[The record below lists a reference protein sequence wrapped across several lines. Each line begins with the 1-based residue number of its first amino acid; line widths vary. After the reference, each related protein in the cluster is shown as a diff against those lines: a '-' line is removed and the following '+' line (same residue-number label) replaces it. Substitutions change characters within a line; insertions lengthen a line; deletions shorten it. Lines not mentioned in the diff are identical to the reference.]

1 LHHKTSHACALLCKK
16 QVQRQ
21 YRVHGG
27 AVVRE
32 FRPRHDHIE
41 LSPLNPRHREY
52 RIPNLTPEIL
62 IGVVIETTRH
72 RD

>member
-1 LHHKTSHACALLCKK
+1 M
-16 QVQRQ
+16 V
-21 YRVHGG
+21 VVIVDGG

-62 IGVVIETTRH
+62 IGVVIETTRR